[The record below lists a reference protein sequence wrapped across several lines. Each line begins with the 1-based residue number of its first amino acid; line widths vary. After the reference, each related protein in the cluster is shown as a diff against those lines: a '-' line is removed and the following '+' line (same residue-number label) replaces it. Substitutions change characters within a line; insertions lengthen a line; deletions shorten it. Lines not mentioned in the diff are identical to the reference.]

1 MAVYRF
7 KRRRGGRPNF
17 LMVLLATMLAAF
29 ALAYWWP
36 EITTKT
42 PTGMWASV
50 VEPGRA
56 AYPETD
62 GVTGA
67 RPKVEAISDR
77 RERRFSCQVSSVTD
91 GDTLRCTEGERVR
104 LHAVAARETDETCSV
119 GHPCPTAS
127 GASAKA
133 ELVRLV
139 RGEVLSCQA
148 IGQSYERVTA
158 ICWNAAG
165 VEVNCAMIRSGTA
178 VIWDRFNRETPICR
192 T

>member
-1 MAVYRF
+1 MPSVNSRQHQV
-7 KRRRGGRPNF
+7 GRPSF
-17 LMVLLATMLAAF
+17 VGAVMVIVLAAF

-42 PTGMWASV
+42 PAEIWAGV
-50 VEPGRA
+50 GEPDRA
-56 AYPETD
+56 AYTETNE
-62 GVTGA
+62 VTGR
-67 RPKVEAISDR
+67 RPEVAAISDR
-77 RERRFSCQVSSVTD
+77 RGRRFSCQVSSVTD
-91 GDTLRCTEGERVR
+91 GDTLRCNDGERVR

-127 GASAKA
+127 GASARA
-133 ELVRLV
+133 ELGRLV
-139 RGEVLSCQA
+139 RGGALSCQA

-158 ICWNAAG
+158 ICWNAVG

-178 VIWDRFNRETPICR
+178 VMWDRFNREAPICR